1 MTECNSCG
9 AEANPESERQFCTDC
24 EAEFQA
30 GLERQ
35 RYVSDRAARLEKA
48 KQAGDDDTIGRI
60 MAEIVKESVV

>member
-1 MTECNSCG
+1 MAECNSCG
-9 AEANPESERQFCTDC
+9 AEASPDSERQFCDDC

-35 RYVSDRAARLEKA
+35 RYVADRAARLERA
-48 KQAGDDDTIGRI
+48 KETGDEDTIGRI